1 MSWEIQFRKK
11 ESELDLKL
19 TSLQNLSPESDSTHL
34 ENEID
39 NLLDQLNQVVN
50 KADSSSATS
59 SSSKIWKNLWFP
71 GNFSIVSYSYD
82 EFFFRMILNFWD
94 SHYRIRQT
102 IAQSTHHDELTS
114 GKPQK
119 KLE

>member
-1 MSWEIQFRKK
+1 MHFFRMSWEIQFRKK

-59 SSSKIWKNLWFP
+59 SSSKRHEKICGSAWP
-71 GNFSIVSYSYD
+71 GNFSILWRV
-82 EFFFRMILNFWD
+82 FFFEWYWPLRLP
-94 SHYRIRQT
+94 H
-102 IAQSTHHDELTS
+102 
-114 GKPQK
+114 
-119 KLE
+119 

>member
-1 MSWEIQFRKK
+1 MHFFRMSWEIQFRKK

-50 KADSSSATS
+50 KADSSLATS
-59 SSSKIWKNLWFP
+59 SSSKIWFEK
-71 GNFSIVSYSYD
+71 NFSI
-82 EFFFRMILNFWD
+82 LC
-94 SHYRIRQT
+94 
-102 IAQSTHHDELTS
+102 
-114 GKPQK
+114 K
-119 KLE
+119 KAFDYISN

>member
-1 MSWEIQFRKK
+1 MHFFRMSWEIQFRKK

-59 SSSKIWKNLWFP
+59 SSSKICKNLWF
-71 GNFSIVSYSYD
+71 
-82 EFFFRMILNFWD
+82 R
-94 SHYRIRQT
+94 
-102 IAQSTHHDELTS
+102 LTR
-114 GKPQK
+114 KFLYPMQK
-119 KLE
+119 KRLTIFRKSVS

>member
-1 MSWEIQFRKK
+1 MHFFRMSWEIQFRKK

-59 SSSKIWKNLWFP
+59 SSSKKWKNLWF
-71 GNFSIVSYSYD
+71 
-82 EFFFRMILNFWD
+82 R
-94 SHYRIRQT
+94 
-102 IAQSTHHDELTS
+102 LTRKFLYTMQKSVWLYS
-114 GKPQK
+114 GKASRKVLWRVFFEWYWTFETPTLQN
-119 KLE
+119 